1 MRKIFISILTTFLL
15 LVTFSSV
22 TFAWISLPRVN
33 VIEDITFNA
42 KTNTGLEIS
51 LDGVNYFTDINGD
64 KIKFLARNIRLTDI
78 TSSDGVNF
86 SAGLDRDY
94 HVVKNRDYLSFD
106 LYFRTNTN
114 QRSVYLANNI
124 NRNEIDYERLSEA
137 ADNTYMISKGI
148 SWKNKRDFL
157 YAPEVIR
164 EKDSID
170 TYYLSD
176 AIRISTVEQSPSANY
191 ELENRIIKIFD
202 LSEDEQRG
210 FGEEYGAYDFYIK
223 EFGHINIP
231 EAPKT
236 INKLTEFDENNIPLD
251 ENETSLITK
260 LNYVDDSG
268 YAKGK
273 ITFNIWIEGWD
284 ADAFD
289 AIAADI
295 VKIQLAFKSYR
306 SY

>member
-64 KIKFLARNIRLTDI
+64 KIKLLARNIRLTDI

-114 QRSVYLANNI
+114 QRSVYLANNVT
-124 NRNEIDYERLSEA
+124 RDEISYEDLSNLE
-137 ADNTYMISKGI
+137 NSTYLISKGLK
-148 SWKNKRDFL
+148 WRNKHEFL
-157 YAPEVIR
+157 YAPDLIR
-164 EKDSID
+164 EKNGIYD
-170 TYYLSD
+170 YYLSD
-176 AIRISTVEQSPSANY
+176 ALRLSTVEQSPKADF
-191 ELENRIIKIFD
+191 ELENRIINIFD
-202 LSEDEQRG
+202 LSEDESRG
-210 FGEEYGAYDFYIK
+210 FGKTYGAYDYFTK
-223 EFGHINIP
+223 EFGQVSIP
-231 EAPKT
+231 DAPKT
-236 INKLTEFDENNIPLD
+236 INKLTKFNDNNIPED
-251 ENETSLITK
+251 EDETSLITR
-260 LNYVDDSG
+260 LNYVDSSG

-273 ITFNIWIEGWD
+273 VTFNIWIEGWD

-289 AIAADI
+289 AIASDI
-295 VKIQLAFKSYR
+295 VRIQLAFKSYR